1 MIMLL
6 WITKIKLRTNG
17 IWGHVRYTGVLCW
30 NSDEDRV
37 LSLNLNNLGLEGR
50 FPQGLEYCTSLV
62 SLDLSINN
70 LSGPIPPDVSSLD
83 LSYNNFSGEC
93 HWRASF
99 FSFVWLCASRYTDIR
114 SISKKLYQLDAT
126 ILKLVKLPLSKKQN
140 FQVSSHL
147 ASQMCYTLPS
157 AQPIQW
163 SSSWAIQ

>member
-1 MIMLL
+1 LVSAFQQLVSRSICDF
-6 WITKIKLRTNG
+6 
-17 IWGHVRYTGVLCW
+17 TGVLCW

-70 LSGPIPPDVSSLD
+70 LSGLIPPDIARQLPYLSSLD

-99 FSFVWLCASRYTDIR
+99 FSFV
-114 SISKKLYQLDAT
+114 
-126 ILKLVKLPLSKKQN
+126 
-140 FQVSSHL
+140 
-147 ASQMCYTLPS
+147 
-157 AQPIQW
+157 
-163 SSSWAIQ
+163 